1 MESSATAE
9 GMVRV
14 KRKRTTICSCT
25 SLLLGCAILCYAVS
39 CRAVPCRVCTRR
51 VDSDAVW
58 GDIWALSS
66 NGRAPASHAGS
77 RRNRYPPVSTSY
89 SDKRVRFSR
98 IHNRA
103 FTNYIDFFLF
113 AGSFSSFI
121 RKRLYRTLPSSGLLR
136 NTQLAVATNWSES
149 TLSSQLVKTTENTP
163 W

>member
-25 SLLLGCAILCYAVS
+25 SLLLGCAMLCYAVS
-39 CRAVPCRVCTRR
+39 CRVVCARGASIVMR
-51 VDSDAVW
+51 FGVIS
-58 GDIWALSS
+58 
-66 NGRAPASHAGS
+66 GRLAQMVERPLRMREVRGS
-77 RRNRYPPVSTSY
+77 IPPPVSTSY